1 MFASSLKE
9 DKGPLLS
16 EGRKTE
22 LWYHLGQTAD
32 RVTSGTDWHSGRNG
46 GNGPQ
51 RGTPPAE
58 MYWCDWSHNP
68 SFLLMLHLVLSAW
81 LLLSSLSDPK
91 NYLFCLL
98 SHCCSFYCFWTLFLF
113 LLLVTILLLLFPLI
127 WTSLST
133 AKFLLP
139 WGTAAS
145 AVCHSTGL
153 SPTRNLVILK
163 PRIKVWLKVFCMKLI
178 FVSVYKATYV
188 WAKLAWFPPQLKEK

>member
-113 LLLVTILLLLFPLI
+113 LLLVFAVAISTYLDFSQHCKISSPLRYSCI
-127 WTSLST
+127 SCVSQHRSELY
-133 AKFLLP
+133 P
-139 WGTAAS
+139 
-145 AVCHSTGL
+145 
-153 SPTRNLVILK
+153 K
-163 PRIKVWLKVFCMKLI
+163 PRDFKTQNQSLTKGILHETNPCLCLQ
-178 FVSVYKATYV
+178 SH
-188 WAKLAWFPPQLKEK
+188 LCLN